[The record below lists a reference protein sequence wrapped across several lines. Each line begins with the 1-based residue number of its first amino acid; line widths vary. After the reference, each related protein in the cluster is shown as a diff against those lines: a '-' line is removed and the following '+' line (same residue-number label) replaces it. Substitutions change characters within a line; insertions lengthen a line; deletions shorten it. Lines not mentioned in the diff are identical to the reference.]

1 MMLATNIVRL
11 LILAT
16 LISFLPAAVSRAARE
31 TAAPAAPSVA
41 GIKVSFKLD
50 SRLTQSMY
58 MGERWVSPPTYTG
71 VRDGKEITVDARAEV
86 ISASGK
92 STGIGPKWIP
102 SDPEMVTVTPGQ
114 GNEVKITVRRAGQSS
129 LKVAAPGLSRELSI
143 KATLQGSSIQV
154 NITQNQ

>member
-1 MMLATNIVRL
+1 MMLATNIIRL

-16 LISFLPAAVSRAARE
+16 LISFLPAAVSQATRE

-102 SDPEMVTVTPGQ
+102 SDPEMVTVTPAQ
-114 GNEVKITVRRAGQSS
+114 GNEVKITVLRAGQSS
-129 LKVAAPGLSRELSI
+129 LKVTAPGFSRELSI
-143 KATLQGSSIQV
+143 KATLQGSAIQV
-154 NITQNQ
+154 DITQKQ